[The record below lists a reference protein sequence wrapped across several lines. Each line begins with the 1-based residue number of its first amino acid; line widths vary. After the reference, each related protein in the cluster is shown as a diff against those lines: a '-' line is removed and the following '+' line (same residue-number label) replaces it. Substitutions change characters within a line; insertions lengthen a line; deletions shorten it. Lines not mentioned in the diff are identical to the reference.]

1 MSADASA
8 GSPVNA
14 WQDDWERQADVC
26 SLWSL
31 LTVIATNAIQTNIP
45 LRGRRLTHNTQT
57 LDVEQPPQPGKKV
70 TSKASKA
77 QRRAQQAEFNRQ
89 LWAEA

>member
-14 WQDDWERQADVC
+14 WEDDWERQADVC

-31 LTVIATNAIQTNIP
+31 LIITATNAIQTNIP
-45 LRGRRLTHNTQT
+45 L
-57 LDVEQPPQPGKKV
+57 
-70 TSKASKA
+70 
-77 QRRAQQAEFNRQ
+77 
-89 LWAEA
+89 